1 MARSTGRPRASG
13 SESPSGL
20 GTRSDIL
27 LAGARLFCTVG
38 YGSTSTHA
46 IATAAGIRQASM
58 YHYFAGKHEILLEL
72 LLGTVRPSLA
82 AAKRLLARTES
93 PAIRLWA
100 LCVSDVRLLS
110 SGDVNVGS
118 LYLLPELSDPRLGAF
133 AEHREELRAAYGEL
147 VASSASASL
156 DAERTASLVLGL
168 VESVI
173 LLRRHTPESID
184 GETAPAIADAAL
196 RVIGLD
202 DAAVRRIREAGQ
214 RVLDEL
220 ATAD

>member
-13 SESPSGL
+13 SASPSGL

-72 LLGTVRPSLA
+72 LLGTVQPSLE
-82 AAKRLLARTES
+82 AAKSLLARTES

-118 LYLLPELSDPRLGAF
+118 LYLLPELSDPRLEAF
-133 AEHREELRAAYGEL
+133 AQQRGELRDAYREL
-147 VASSASASL
+147 VASSAAGSV
-156 DAERTASLVLGL
+156 DVERTASLVLGL

-173 LLRRHTPESID
+173 LLRRRSPESID
-184 GETAPAIADAAL
+184 AGTAPAIADAVNRGIVEA
-196 RVIGLD
+196 D
-202 DAAVRRIREAGQ
+202 HAKSRIREAGGA
-214 RVLDEL
+214 VLDEL
-220 ATAD
+220 STAD

>member
-13 SESPSGL
+13 AESPSGL

-46 IATAAGIRQASM
+46 IATAAGIRQSTM

-72 LLGTVRPSLA
+72 LLGTVQPSLE
-82 AAKRLLARTES
+82 AAKWFLARTES

-110 SGDVNVGS
+110 SGDANVGS
-118 LYLLPELSDPRLGAF
+118 LYLLPELSDPRLETF
-133 AEHREELRAAYGEL
+133 AAQREQLRAAYREL
-147 VASSASASL
+147 VASSASVSV
-156 DAERTASLVLGL
+156 DMERTASLVLGL

-173 LLRRHTPESID
+173 LLRRRSPESID
-184 GETAPAIADAAL
+184 AETAPAIADAAL

-202 DAAVRRIREAGQ
+202 DAAVRRIRVAGQ
-214 RVLDEL
+214 ALLDVLP
-220 ATAD
+220 TAD